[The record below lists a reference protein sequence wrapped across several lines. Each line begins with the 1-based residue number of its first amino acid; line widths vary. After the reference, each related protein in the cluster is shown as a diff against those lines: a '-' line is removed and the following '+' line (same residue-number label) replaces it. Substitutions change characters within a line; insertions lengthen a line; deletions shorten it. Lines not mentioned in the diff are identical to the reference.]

1 MNRNRYYLYLLLSV
15 LLCSSAHAVS
25 MYEDN
30 PFFAV
35 LDAVTW
41 DESGKRHILH
51 EKSGSIW
58 VATEDGRFLPG
69 NWRLDIDSGNIC
81 YIVSG
86 VNEGCFSVSKK
97 GESLSFSNEVSGK
110 KFVLEKSDRD
120 ARFISPLQ
128 QLLYVRVTRLSA
140 LLEVPDGRGGKEK
153 VYWHPDGQVNVI
165 QPEGWLKVGS
175 WWFDDK
181 DAICDNINVQID
193 CLPIV
198 KIEKNMLYLDY
209 FIDDGRMSLEFELE
223 YFDR

>member
-1 MNRNRYYLYLLLSV
+1 
-15 LLCSSAHAVS
+15 

-35 LDAVTW
+35 LDVVSW
-41 DESGKRHILH
+41 DASGQRHILH

-69 NWRLDIDSGNIC
+69 NWRLNIDDGNIC
-81 YIVSG
+81 YIIG
-86 VNEGCFSVSKK
+86 GINEGCFSVSKK
-97 GESLSFSNEVSGK
+97 GESLAFSNDVSGK
-110 KFVLEKSDRD
+110 KFVLDKSDRD
-120 ARFISPLQ
+120 APFISAIQ
-128 QLLYVRVTRLSA
+128 HILYVQVTRASGA
-140 LLEVPDGRGGKEK
+140 LEVPEEGRSGKEII
-153 VYWHPDGQVNVI
+153 YWHPDGRIHVI
-165 QPEGWLKVGS
+165 QPEGWVKVGS

-198 KIEKNMLYLDY
+198 KIQQDMLYLDY
-209 FIDDGRMSLEFELE
+209 FIDDGRMRLEVELE

>member
-1 MNRNRYYLYLLLSV
+1 MKRNSHYLCLVLSILLWSL
-15 LLCSSAHAVS
+15 AHGVS

-35 LDAVTW
+35 LDVVTW
-41 DESGKRHILH
+41 DESGKRHVLH
-51 EKSGSIW
+51 EKTGSIW

-81 YIVSG
+81 YIVG
-86 VNEGCFSVSKK
+86 GINEGCFSVSKN
-97 GESLSFSNEVSGK
+97 GESLSFSNDVSGK

-120 ARFISPLQ
+120 VPFISPIQ
-128 QLLYVRVTRLSA
+128 HILYVRVTRLSA
-140 LLEVPDGRGGKEK
+140 SLEVPDGRGGKEK
-153 VYWHPDGQVNVI
+153 VYWRPDGQVNVI
-165 QPEGWLKVGS
+165 QPEGWIKVGS

-198 KIEKNMLYLDY
+198 KIEQDRIFLDY
-209 FIDDGRMSLEFELE
+209 HIDGDTMRLEFELE